1 MHISTHRPSIACQH
15 RASLNPVHRSCA
27 AAAAAAAAPAAGGQA
42 TWCRTVARGASS
54 INQYSGGRTGMAIKA
69 AELSLPSVRA
79 VAASS
84 RCWTNSRRDGPAGDN
99 LCEQQ
104 SATSRNSSHAS
115 SSPLPHPLLTRPGT
129 TSSPPCHCPSLSRA
143 EQQQQ
148 QQPSSPPASQLLLA
162 PLVCPWWLVDT
173 SCPLTSSHLPSLVRN
188 IPFRPQSPPCPHH
201 SFLHRLPALRHG
213 SCPPR
218 LVDPHPSPAPSSSN
232 SSRRR
237 TTPPTMTTSAPQTP
251 GYNLDHYVVIH
262 VATTCDEHGVYVTK
276 DSAEVIELGWI
287 LLDAKSFEEVHRES
301 VLVKPVN
308 TPITALCTSLTTL
321 TWDQVRNAGTFRE
334 AVNRFDAFAQE
345 HLVLKNLEFA
355 FVTLD
360 SWDLRVQ
367 LPREA
372 RDKAV
377 VLPPYLQ
384 HSRTFDLR
392 TEYQRWQAH
401 HPESLPFGSSSLA
414 NICAALEVEPV
425 QSSAP
430 IKHNLPFHLQS
441 LAPAS
446 PRRAMEEAVTLARV
460 LRGLIRKSQ
469 PSSEHADILTKP
481 MDARADVRAFLAE
494 RSKVLHMSGLPHDT
508 TQSELESWF
517 TQFGGRPISF
527 FTLRTPDQHK
537 PTGTGF
543 VLFSSHEE
551 AAESLCMNGRAL
563 NEKAIE
569 VSPSSAR
576 VLDRAHDILTP
587 FPPSKNR
594 PRPGDWN
601 CPSCGFSNFQ
611 RRTACFRC
619 SFPAVPQGPPG
630 DPMAY
635 GYGAYGGGH
644 PAMMG
649 PPPHHMGHGHGN
661 MGHAPR
667 GNNGGIV
674 PFRAG
679 DWKCGENGCGY
690 HNFAKNVSCL
700 RCGASRAGAAVVADS
715 AFPSPMDAPSSF
727 GMGPPSMGGTPG
739 PGPFGGA
746 PFGAAGGYPA
756 QQLGGPPS
764 SYAFPTGMGA
774 ANPYGPMG
782 AQYAPNGNMHGTSF
796 DSRSAEAAF
805 TAADQ
810 YPPNQGAINGDS
822 RNDPFSFLSSGFG
835 GLSMNDDRRNVSNS
849 ANKSPA

>member
-1 MHISTHRPSIACQH
+1 MSNAM
-15 RASLNPVHRSCA
+15 
-27 AAAAAAAAPAAGGQA
+27 PAQP
-42 TWCRTVARGASS
+42 
-54 INQYSGGRTGMAIKA
+54 NQT
-69 AELSLPSVRA
+69 
-79 VAASS
+79 
-84 RCWTNSRRDGPAGDN
+84 
-99 LCEQQ
+99 
-104 SATSRNSSHAS
+104 
-115 SSPLPHPLLTRPGT
+115 
-129 TSSPPCHCPSLSRA
+129 
-143 EQQQQ
+143 
-148 QQPSSPPASQLLLA
+148 
-162 PLVCPWWLVDT
+162 
-173 SCPLTSSHLPSLVRN
+173 
-188 IPFRPQSPPCPHH
+188 
-201 SFLHRLPALRHG
+201 PALER
-213 SCPPR
+213 
-218 LVDPHPSPAPSSSN
+218 
-232 SSRRR
+232 
-237 TTPPTMTTSAPQTP
+237 
-251 GYNLDHYVVIH
+251 YVVIH

-287 LLDAKSFEEVHRES
+287 LLDAKSCEELHRES

-321 TWDQVRNAGTFRE
+321 TWDQVRNAGTFRD
-334 AVNRFDAFAQE
+334 AVNRFDGFAQE
-345 HLVLKNLEFA
+345 HLLPKNLEFA

-401 HPESLPFGSSSLA
+401 HPESLPFGSSALA

-430 IKHNLPFHLQS
+430 IKHNLPFHLQA

-469 PSSEHADILTKP
+469 PPSDHPDVLSRP
-481 MDARADVRAFLAE
+481 MDARADVRAFLSE
-494 RSKVLHMSGLPHDT
+494 RSKILHMSGLPHDT

-517 TQFGGRPISF
+517 TQFGGRPIAF
-527 FTLRTPDQHK
+527 WTLRTPDQHK
-537 PTGTGF
+537 PTGSGF
-543 VLFSSHEE
+543 AVFSSHEE

-569 VSPSSAR
+569 VSPSSSR
-576 VLDRAHDILTP
+576 VLDRAADILTP

-619 SFPAVPQGPPG
+619 SFPAMSQGPPGG

-635 GYGAYGGGH
+635 QYGYNH
-644 PAMMG
+644 PSMM
-649 PPPHHMGHGHGN
+649 PPTHHMGHGHG
-661 MGHAPR
+661 MGGGHMR
-667 GNNGGIV
+667 GNTGGVV

-679 DWKCGENGCGY
+679 DWKCGHDGCGY
-690 HNFAKNVSCL
+690 HNFAKNVQCL
-700 RCGASRAGAAVVADS
+700 RCGASRAGAAVVADT
-715 AFPSPMDAPSSF
+715 AFPSPMDTPSSF

-739 PGPFGGA
+739 GGPY
-746 PFGAAGGYPA
+746 GAAAFGSGPGFPG
-756 QQLGGPPS
+756 QQFGGPPS
-764 SYAFPTGMGA
+764 SYALPSGIGA
-774 ANPYGPMG
+774 ASPYPPMG
-782 AQYAPNGNMHGTSF
+782 TQYVPNGGMHSTPF

-810 YPPNQGAINGDS
+810 YPTPAGMSNGGFNDG
-822 RNDPFSFLSSGFG
+822 RNDPFSFLSTGLG
-835 GLSMNDDRRNVSNS
+835 GLSMNDNRRDVSNS
-849 ANKSPA
+849 ASKSPA